1 MRPLCNQCKTNL
13 KAVNYHLNGKVY
25 YRKLCEAC
33 RRKKINKK
41 PATTPRWYLAGYRLK
56 KLCEKCGFDP
66 TTQGQLV
73 VFHIDKNQESVN
85 IKNLKTVCLN
95 CNYELSI
102 TGWLHGDLLEDH

>member
-1 MRPLCNQCKTNL
+1 MRPLCSQCKINPR
-13 KAVNYHLNGKVY
+13 AVNYYLNKTVY
-25 YRKLCEAC
+25 YRKLCEVC

-41 PATTPRWYLAGYRLK
+41 PAITPRWYLAGYRLK
-56 KLCEKCGFDP
+56 KLCEKCKFEP

-73 VFHIDKNQESVN
+73 VFHVDENQENIN

-95 CNYELSI
+95 GNYELSI